1 MSELLTKTQRDTLLP
16 ALGESGWGA
25 VPGRDALRKIWKF
38 RNFSEAWAFMSRAAL
53 QAEKSDHHPEWRNA
67 YNAVDVTLITHHC
80 DGLSLLDIDLALK
93 MDGYAGAATVQVD
106 HSEPI
111 MCLCQTPGASPNDV

>member
-1 MSELLTKTQRDTLLP
+1 
-16 ALGESGWGA
+16 
-25 VPGRDALRKIWKF
+25 
-38 RNFSEAWAFMSRAAL
+38 MSRAAL

-67 YNAVDVTLITHHC
+67 YNVVDVTLITHHC

-106 HSEPI
+106 HYEPI